1 MKARRL
7 ALSLALGGGLAC
19 AQSTPQLEIRGT
31 VVEAGLGVGGA
42 SVTLY
47 EFGHT
52 PAEATT
58 RKESATVFTD
68 AHGSFQFRPERIGQY
83 YLEAKKFEYV
93 NADLNLHGSGMR
105 DFAGGS
111 VELNADHPARE
122 FRLALTRLGELRG
135 RVID

>member
-1 MKARRL
+1 MKAL
-7 ALSLALGGGLAC
+7 CLALGAGLAF

-31 VVEAGLGVGGA
+31 VVEAGLGVAGA
-42 SVTLY
+42 IVTLY

-58 RKESATVFTD
+58 RKEFATVFTD
-68 AHGSFQFRPERIGQY
+68 GRGSFQFHPERTGQY

-93 NADLNLHGSGMR
+93 NANLNLHASGMR
-105 DFAGGS
+105 DFAGES
-111 VELNADHPARE
+111 VELTADHPSRE

-135 RVID
+135 RVIDENG